1 MPFPISLE
9 QQDYEALVALARE
22 GVKSDPESV
31 RKLESFLRLIEQG
44 NGIHRYF
51 LWVQWQ
57 EANQPLPPSTDFP
70 EKWPPELR
78 ASIELVTRPIAKVDV
93 EKLLAQRARKPV
105 SVLVT
110 PDPAGIVGWTE
121 LNAYFIN

>member
-1 MPFPISLE
+1 MPFPISLD
-9 QQDYEALVALARE
+9 QQDYEALVSLARE
-22 GVKSDPESV
+22 GAKSDPDRV

-44 NGIHRYF
+44 SGIHRYF

-110 PDPAGIVGWTE
+110 PDPAGVVGWTE

>member
-22 GVKSDPESV
+22 GAAGNSDKV
-31 RKLESFLRLIEQG
+31 RKLESFLKLIEQAS
-44 NGIHRYF
+44 GINRYF

-78 ASIELVTRPIAKVDV
+78 VSIELVTRPIAKADV
-93 EKLLAQRARKPV
+93 QRLLAQRARQPM

-121 LNAYFIN
+121 LDVYFIN

>member
-1 MPFPISLE
+1 MPFPISLQ

-22 GVKSDPESV
+22 GAKSDPDRL
-31 RKLESFLRLIEQG
+31 RKLESFLQLIEKG
-44 NGIHRYF
+44 SGINRYF

-57 EANQPLPPSTDFP
+57 EANQPLPPSTNFP

-93 EKLLAQRARKPV
+93 EKLLEQRARKPM

-121 LNAYFIN
+121 LNTYFIT